1 MSIQPDNPLAADSA
15 NASDRRDYF
24 RIHDTIALRVVPVAS
39 PALPLTPPVELAAG
53 HQLLREL
60 QLLDTDSAALL
71 RIIQDKSRDIGQ
83 YFKLLNRKL
92 DLIARFHVLQQA
104 SSHYQPHDVILSGSG
119 LGFAHTE
126 ALPVGSLV
134 DLHFILLHTATAVS
148 CRARIA
154 RCDHT
159 DGSFYLGSE
168 FTDISDSDRDAIV
181 RHTLH
186 VEAARRREARTDN
199 GDGDS

>member
-1 MSIQPDNPLAADSA
+1 MSTEPESTSATDSGN
-15 NASDRRDYF
+15 NADRRDYF

-39 PALPLTPPVELAAG
+39 AALPVTPPGELAAG

-60 QLLDTDSAALL
+60 QLVDTDSAALL

-83 YFKLLNRKL
+83 YLKLINRKL
-92 DLIARFHVLQQA
+92 DLIARFYVLQQA

-119 LGFAHTE
+119 IGFAHTE

-148 CRARIA
+148 CRAQIA
-154 RCDHT
+154 RCDQT
-159 DGSFYLGSE
+159 DGRFYLGSE

-186 VEAARRREARTDN
+186 VEAARRREARTDV
-199 GDGDS
+199 DDSDI